1 MSSAQ
6 ETGTPTPE
14 KSPVSPS
21 RAEVGEREV
30 KKLAREIRADV
41 DVMISDKVT
50 KLLFGE
56 DIISIEKSENEWN
69 AWLERKGGLKSF
81 VTGGFLSY
89 LEMKTKLLFEM
100 IHQMHELLFDNID
113 ELNRIK
119 REFYEK
125 IGYSTE

>member
-1 MSSAQ
+1 M
-6 ETGTPTPE
+6 ETSNLMGSPAPVKTGEPPT
-14 KSPVSPS
+14 
-21 RAEVGEREV
+21 GEAGEGEI

-69 AWLERKGGLKSF
+69 AWLEREGGLKSF

-89 LEMKTKLLFEM
+89 LEMKVKLLFEM

-119 REFYEK
+119 QEFYEK
-125 IGYSTE
+125 IGYSAE